1 MTCCSSLTPLTSA
14 KTSPA
19 HPFSTSPRH
28 GSLGSLSSS
37 VEYERSTERLAAV
50 CEGLCRPTEA
60 RLGGAIGA
68 GNVGSVAAR
77 RISFGP
83 LRQARPCAEDCFN
96 DEDIVY
102 RCVALAAAVS
112 RSFVGGSTSPST
124 NSLPRVE
131 HPGATSTNEPMNVL
145 IIMGKILRALPHL
158 RREYP
163 HSTLGGDLFYFGGS
177 TTKLIFNP
185 SPRSR
190 SKLRFERGARLTDDC
205 SVVTH
210 CRCLLLDLVMLGAD
224 LGVPRLVANRHF
236 VANNERKRTSKPC
249 REQLHDASATSYK
262 MTLFTK

>member
-1 MTCCSSLTPLTSA
+1 M
-14 KTSPA
+14 
-19 HPFSTSPRH
+19 
-28 GSLGSLSSS
+28 
-37 VEYERSTERLAAV
+37 
-50 CEGLCRPTEA
+50 
-60 RLGGAIGA
+60 
-68 GNVGSVAAR
+68 AAR
-77 RISFGP
+77 RISFGS

-131 HPGATSTNEPMNVL
+131 HRGATSTNEPMNVL

-224 LGVPRLVANRHF
+224 LGVPRLVANRCVPRLVLRMPRTSIDNISLVPPAATVSQTMKESGPASHA
-236 VANNERKRTSKPC
+236 ANNYTTLQASLFLGLSGQAKTPLSMQRLFAMCRIERLLRNLSD
-249 REQLHDASATSYK
+249 RQEMMSRSAS
-262 MTLFTK
+262 TLSR

>member
-1 MTCCSSLTPLTSA
+1 MDRCLVARTMTCCSSLTPLTSA

-102 RCVALAAAVS
+102 RC
-112 RSFVGGSTSPST
+112 
-124 NSLPRVE
+124 
-131 HPGATSTNEPMNVL
+131 
-145 IIMGKILRALPHL
+145 
-158 RREYP
+158 
-163 HSTLGGDLFYFGGS
+163 
-177 TTKLIFNP
+177 
-185 SPRSR
+185 
-190 SKLRFERGARLTDDC
+190 
-205 SVVTH
+205 
-210 CRCLLLDLVMLGAD
+210 LLLDLVMLGAD